1 MVPSTIDLGLRAVGT
16 ALAGVSVA
24 FAGFMLAYGG
34 GEVRVFGMEHL
45 ALFAQPR
52 GTAIVRYMP
61 AAPEKQAAVDM
72 AAIGSVADVPAKAPQ
87 PLRPDIVA
95 ARSDRV
101 WIRID
106 GRIVPVTPGQAVAGL
121 GKIATIVH
129 RDGGWLALDE
139 KGATLLA
146 LPDPANG
153 AGLFS
158 RRLMFE

>member
-1 MVPSTIDLGLRAVGT
+1 MVTSTLDLALRAIGAT
-16 ALAGVSVA
+16 LAGVSVA

-45 ALFAQPR
+45 AIFAQPR
-52 GTAIVRYMP
+52 GSAIVRP
-61 AAPEKQAAVDM
+61 PSAPPEKQAAVDM
-72 AAIGSVADVPAKAPQ
+72 AAIGSVADLSPRPPQ

-101 WIRID
+101 WLRID
-106 GRIVPVTPGQAVAGL
+106 GKIVPVAPGQVVAGL

-129 RDGGWLALDE
+129 RDGGWAALDE

-146 LPDPANG
+146 IPDPAN
-153 AGLFS
+153 AARLFT